1 MPPEY
6 AQLLM
11 KLVKYGVVGGF
22 GVALD
27 FSLTYLAKEKL
38 RLNPYVANAI
48 GFSVATCINFFLN
61 RIWTFR
67 SHDPAILGQFGYF
80 ALAAIIGLGL
90 NTLLLRW
97 LYQRW
102 KVPFYVAKLI
112 STGVVVIWNFVINAF
127 YTFA

>member
-22 GVALD
+22 GVAVD

-102 KVPFYVAKLI
+102 KVSFYVAKLI

>member
-22 GVALD
+22 GVAVD

>member
-6 AQLLM
+6 AQLLV
-11 KLVKYGVVGGF
+11 KLIRYGVVGVF
-22 GVALD
+22 GVGVD
-27 FSLTYLAKEKL
+27 FSLTYFAKEKL
-38 RLNPYVANAI
+38 KINPYVANAI

-67 SHDPAILGQFGYF
+67 SHDPAIWNQFGFF
-80 ALAAIIGLGL
+80 ALAAVIGLGL

-97 LYQRW
+97 LHQRW
-102 KVPFYVAKLI
+102 KMPFYVAKLL
-112 STGVVVIWNFVINAF
+112 STAVVVIWNFVINAF